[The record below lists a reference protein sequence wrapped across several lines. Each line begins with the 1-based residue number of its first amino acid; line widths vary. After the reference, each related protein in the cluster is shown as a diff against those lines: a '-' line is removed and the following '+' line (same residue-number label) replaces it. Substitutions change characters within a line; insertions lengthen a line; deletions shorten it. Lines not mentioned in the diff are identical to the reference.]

1 MLYDQIAS
9 LASAEWH
16 FSLSKGRV
24 DQIKRLQHDYLT
36 QVDVVIKESLNSEIE
51 QKRKKAQGKFY
62 ENSGAFFDE
71 RKENLGVVVKKLA
84 LFPSKRFSLK
94 KIFVNAS
101 VGQMLTRL
109 RLIGYAH
116 PIKNKAVSNFYLSF
130 YTDLII
136 VTHVNVGRFFSVND

>member
-1 MLYDQIAS
+1 VLYDQITS

-16 FSLSKGRV
+16 FSLSKGCIDKV
-24 DQIKRLQHDYLT
+24 KKIQHNYLT
-36 QVDVVIKESLNSEIE
+36 QVDVVIKESLNCEMD
-51 QKRKKAQGKFY
+51 QKRKKIQGKY
-62 ENSGAFFDE
+62 YKNLGAFSDQ
-71 RKENLGVVVKKLA
+71 RKENPGVVVKKLA

-101 VGQMLTRL
+101 IGQVLARL
-109 RLIGYAH
+109 RLAGYAH

-136 VTHVNVGRFFSVND
+136 VTHVNVGRLFSVNE

>member
-1 MLYDQIAS
+1 
-9 LASAEWH
+9 
-16 FSLSKGRV
+16 LSKGRV

-51 QKRKKAQGKFY
+51 QKRKKVQGKFY
-62 ENSGAFFDE
+62 KNSGAFFDE
-71 RKENLGVVVKKLA
+71 RKENLGVVVKKLT

-101 VGQMLTRL
+101 VGQTLTRL
-109 RLIGYAH
+109 RLIGYVH
-116 PIKNKAVSNFYLSF
+116 PVKNKAVSNFYLSF